1 MRKNLTVLVLF
12 FTLGVVRADLILQQK
27 VESSTKGALTSSDQT
42 IKIKGSKIRVDNPG
56 GELGETSM
64 IKDEKTGEITVL
76 IHQKK
81 MVAKQKEEAANP
93 TLKDRYMPA
102 KPQDTGKA
110 EKVGGFD
117 ARIYTWASDFGTTSE
132 KLWVAKNFPN
142 YEIIRADL
150 PTLEKVNNF
159 GNTKADQPDI
169 SKLPGMVVKSIR
181 TEKTPE
187 GSEQTTTTTLISA
200 KVEPIDASIFEA
212 PSDYKEAAR

>member
-1 MRKNLTVLVLF
+1 MKILAVFVLF
-12 FTLGVVRADLILQQK
+12 FTVAFVKADLILQQK
-27 VESSTKGALTSSDQT
+27 VEYSTKGAFASPNQ
-42 IKIKGSKIRVDNPG
+42 IIRIKGSKIRVDTPG
-56 GELGETSM
+56 GELGETSL
-64 IKDEKTGEITVL
+64 IKDENTGEITLL

-93 TLKDRYMPA
+93 TLKDRYVPT
-102 KPQDTGKA
+102 KPKDTGKA

-159 GNTKADQPDI
+159 DNTKADQPDI

-200 KVEPIDASIFEA
+200 KVEPIDTSIFEA
-212 PSDYKEAAR
+212 PGDYKEAAR